1 MGPAGEGSDDEID
14 PFDAL
19 MGIEAE
25 EFAQLLRDAPTD
37 AEDAKSPAG
46 PTRLRRGGVPVVSV
60 DDLTPESFRRD
71 FLVPRRPVILVD
83 PRRGVDTGYANL
95 TPDKLR
101 EAFGEK
107 VVPLDVT
114 DRDERA
120 EVRLGDFLDAVQ
132 EKDAESTSTSERNA
146 TSSSV
151 SGTDAV
157 ASSAVCRDD
166 KSTKPGVRGTRPPHA
181 PSAPKMSPS
190 ELRRKYL
197 RNLQLH
203 DWFPALTPRLSP
215 LLAPNLLKD
224 ETAVPRCPNA
234 WRDWFELFV
243 SHPDC
248 PGFPF
253 LHRDACHVHAAAT
266 QIVGVKRWLLFP
278 PETAPFLY
286 ASGPTA
292 TRSSIKREFL
302 ETLFEPAIPL
312 RTIHEY
318 PLLANVGASRI
329 VCDVGPHETIVV
341 PADWW
346 HAARAV
352 DADAV
357 FQDEKETRGGKVK
370 TKCSACVSVAASFVD
385 ASLVDAFN
393 DAYSEFEATK
403 ALLKVGAGGIR

>member
-14 PFDAL
+14 PFDAM

-46 PTRLRRGGVPVVSV
+46 PTLRRGGVPVVSE

-101 EAFGEK
+101 EAFGDE

-114 DRDERA
+114 DRHERA

-132 EKDAESTSTSERNA
+132 EKDAAAESTSERHA

-166 KSTKPGVRGTRPPHA
+166 GSNAPGGARPA
-181 PSAPKMSPS
+181 ATFARKMSPS

-215 LLAPNLLKD
+215 ILAPNLLRD
-224 ETAVPRCPNA
+224 ETAVPRCPTA

-243 SHPDC
+243 SHPEC

-286 ASGPTA
+286 AAGPTA

-312 RTIHEY
+312 RTIHAY
-318 PLLANVGASRI
+318 PLLAHVGGSRI

-346 HAARAV
+346 HAARA
-352 DADAV
+352 ADV
-357 FQDEKETRGGKVK
+357 FAAAASRRDELETRGRDE
-370 TKCSACVSVAASFVD
+370 SRACVSVAASFVD
-385 ASLVDAFN
+385 ASAVDAFN
-393 DAYSEFEATK
+393 DAYGEFEATK

>member
-14 PFDAL
+14 PFDAM

-46 PTRLRRGGVPVVSV
+46 PTLRRGGVPVVSE

-101 EAFGEK
+101 EAFGDE

-114 DRDERA
+114 DRHERA

-132 EKDAESTSTSERNA
+132 EKDAAAESTSERHA

-166 KSTKPGVRGTRPPHA
+166 GSNAPGGARPA
-181 PSAPKMSPS
+181 ATFARKMSPS

-215 LLAPNLLKD
+215 ILAPNLLRD
-224 ETAVPRCPNA
+224 ETAVPRCPTA

-243 SHPDC
+243 SHPEC

-286 ASGPTA
+286 AAGPTA

-312 RTIHEY
+312 HTIHAY
-318 PLLANVGASRI
+318 PLLAHVGGSRI

-346 HAARAV
+346 HAARA
-352 DADAV
+352 ADV
-357 FQDEKETRGGKVK
+357 FDPSASRRDELETRGRDE
-370 TKCSACVSVAASFVD
+370 SRACVSVAASFVD
-385 ASLVDAFN
+385 ASAVDAFN
-393 DAYSEFEATK
+393 DAYGEFEATK